1 MFYQAKHFDIEEL
14 VDRATFEQFG
24 QKAWM
29 FFNPI
34 VLRQL
39 DNLRDYFELPVTV
52 NSWAIRGPF
61 QFRGFR
67 PRSYNLGG
75 EFSQHRLGNAFDL
88 DIKGMAASAVR
99 QEILTHK
106 DHLLL
111 RDINCIEDKVNWV
124 HFDCRNISERIL
136 VFQP

>member
-1 MFYQAKHFDIEEL
+1 MFYTCKHFDIEEL

-29 FFNPI
+29 LLNPI
-34 VLRQL
+34 ALRQL
-39 DNLRDYFELPVTV
+39 DNLRDYFGVPVTV
-52 NSWAIRGPF
+52 NSWKEGGPF

-75 EFSQHRLGNAFDL
+75 EFSQHRMGCAFDL
-88 DIKGMAASAVR
+88 DVKGMAASAVR

-106 DHLLL
+106 DHLSLK
-111 RDINCIEDKVNWV
+111 DINCLEDKVNWV
-124 HFDCRNISERIL
+124 HFDVRNSPNRIL
-136 VFQP
+136 LVQP

>member
-1 MFYQAKHFDIEEL
+1 MHYIAKHFSIEEL

-29 FFNPI
+29 FFSPI
-34 VLRQL
+34 ALRQL
-39 DNLRDYFELPVTV
+39 DNLRDYFGEPVTI
-52 NSWAIRGPF
+52 NNWKQGGQF

-67 PRSYNLGG
+67 PRAYSLGG

-88 DIKGMAASAVR
+88 DVKGMAASAVR

-111 RDINCIEDKVNWV
+111 KDINCLEDKVNWV
-124 HFDCRNISERIL
+124 HFDCRNCLERIL
-136 VFQP
+136 VVQP